1 MMAAAPR
8 AQQAVDRLTREQQA
22 VVDAVQPPGTRPA
35 PPIVRVSAG
44 AGTGKT
50 TTMEWLVRR
59 LQSKGHS
66 QGSYLVFGK
75 AAQLDAE
82 KRIRGG
88 EAAVQLPS
96 DLRVTTVDA
105 CALACVQHS
114 RRGADDAPPPEAL
127 EPLDDGAI
135 MKAARTVCGDAIT
148 EFLKDVAGSQKLI
161 RRCERQVAVFIQKTL
176 TGFLQSA
183 RDPDGA
189 DGGFSPTAT
198 YPGRAYYPAQQW
210 HERNPDYRG
219 FAAPEGVPKKW
230 YRGKWYLDQARLLWE
245 RMVAFEIVTFSSIM
259 KLAQLGKLEIPG
271 TFLLVD
277 EAQDLNECQVDLL
290 LQQHARDVHVF
301 FVGDAAQS
309 IYSFRGAKSGPLLSY
324 EPAVDLPLTESFRFG
339 PRIACVANTILFAK
353 RKSPQTLPTDGGFR
367 RKKSRLWTPY
377 VIQGRSAVC
386 EGQVGWAEQSSLLSL
401 VNPGDGGGGRQQ
413 VTILAFGNATLFSAC
428 LPRVLAS
435 IGSAAGGQPLKVCVN
450 GEGRSSGAAKWAT
463 MIKQVREFT
472 RLWVASGPEVPMER
486 WKGTRLDY
494 EEFEGEAT
502 ELTWKGAME
511 LIEGQ
516 DLGKFKAAVALVC
529 EHGARAAERVAM
541 FEEHVLKQQYTQDEA
556 DIVLSTIHA
565 AKGMEWDNVEICDDL
580 VPLAKFRAVRRNPAS
595 PCIQTASVPLDRA
608 ARFDFAEYGDHIN
621 LWYVAVTRARR
632 RLSLPPK
639 FKEMVDVFRQI
650 QAFASGSN
658 SSEEDEGASAAG
670 GPPESPPPAAGR
682 RRLAAFSSPARS
694 PRLSQAGD
702 LPDSPATPGAHLG
715 DGQTITL
722 TVRGKRRDSVETFTL
737 SRREARLIAEELNLS
752 PLLLLMEHGR
762 SGRWVDNAAGGG
774 GGSMWVWDDD
784 DESEAGGEIPA
795 PAPTAPAAAAA
806 PAAAVAAAA
815 AAAASLRLGAAAL
828 AAAAA
833 TDSSSN
839 DGVNEGGGA
848 TAAGSDGDDDNGS
861 CAVVGVVTRADR
873 EKRARDSA
881 EDLSTSPAAK
891 QQR

>member
-1 MMAAAPR
+1 
-8 AQQAVDRLTREQQA
+8 
-22 VVDAVQPPGTRPA
+22 
-35 PPIVRVSAG
+35 
-44 AGTGKT
+44 
-50 TTMEWLVRR
+50 
-59 LQSKGHS
+59 
-66 QGSYLVFGK
+66 
-75 AAQLDAE
+75 
-82 KRIRGG
+82 
-88 EAAVQLPS
+88 
-96 DLRVTTVDA
+96 
-105 CALACVQHS
+105 
-114 RRGADDAPPPEAL
+114 
-127 EPLDDGAI
+127 
-135 MKAARTVCGDAIT
+135 
-148 EFLKDVAGSQKLI
+148 
-161 RRCERQVAVFIQKTL
+161 
-176 TGFLQSA
+176 
-183 RDPDGA
+183 
-189 DGGFSPTAT
+189 
-198 YPGRAYYPAQQW
+198 
-210 HERNPDYRG
+210 
-219 FAAPEGVPKKW
+219 
-230 YRGKWYLDQARLLWE
+230 
-245 RMVAFEIVTFSSIM
+245 
-259 KLAQLGKLEIPG
+259 
-271 TFLLVD
+271 
-277 EAQDLNECQVDLL
+277 
-290 LQQHARDVHVF
+290 
-301 FVGDAAQS
+301 
-309 IYSFRGAKSGPLLSY
+309 
-324 EPAVDLPLTESFRFG
+324 
-339 PRIACVANTILFAK
+339 
-353 RKSPQTLPTDGGFR
+353 
-367 RKKSRLWTPY
+367 
-377 VIQGRSAVC
+377 
-386 EGQVGWAEQSSLLSL
+386 
-401 VNPGDGGGGRQQ
+401 
-413 VTILAFGNATLFSAC
+413 
-428 LPRVLAS
+428 
-435 IGSAAGGQPLKVCVN
+435 
-450 GEGRSSGAAKWAT
+450 
-463 MIKQVREFT
+463 
-472 RLWVASGPEVPMER
+472 
-486 WKGTRLDY
+486 
-494 EEFEGEAT
+494 
-502 ELTWKGAME
+502 
-511 LIEGQ
+511 
-516 DLGKFKAAVALVC
+516 
-529 EHGARAAERVAM
+529 M

-670 GPPESPPPAAGR
+670 GPPESPPPPAGR
-682 RRLAAFSSPARS
+682 RLLAAFSSPARS

-774 GGSMWVWDDD
+774 GGSTWVWDDD

-806 PAAAVAAAA
+806 PAAAVAVAAA
-815 AAAASLRLGAAAL
+815 AALGASYTPTKVKQEPGSSAAAAL
-828 AAAAA
+828 AAAAAAAAA

-848 TAAGSDGDDDNGS
+848 KAAGSDGDDGNGS